1 MSAVG
6 LLLVGAV
13 LFVNG
18 LVFLG
23 RADAR
28 GAAVVNL
35 FVGAFQTFAPV
46 WLLAHDTSPDAVL
59 GAAATSLFGL
69 TYLWAGV
76 NGLTGADG
84 RAFGWFCFWV
94 AGMTVFFAG
103 VSALRGGDPNQ
114 AVIWLTWGFLWAAFG
129 RVLALGNARIAAST
143 GWLAIVLSVWTC
155 TVPALLGVLGWWALA
170 PWWTSLALAA
180 VTAVVVAAL
189 ARTAPPAAPPTAD
202 AAGPAAPAAPA
213 DAGAGSGRPVPVA

>member
-1 MSAVG
+1 VSAVG
-6 LLLVGAV
+6 LFLVGAV

-46 WLLAHDTSPDAVL
+46 WLLAHDTSADAVL
-59 GAAATSLFGL
+59 GAAAVALFGL

-94 AGMTVFFAG
+94 AGTTVFFAG

-114 AVIWLTWGFLWAAFG
+114 AVIWLCWGFLWAAFG
-129 RVLALGNARIAAST
+129 RVLALGNTRITAST

-155 TVPALLGVLGWWALA
+155 TVPALLGVLGWWSLA
-170 PWWTSLALAA
+170 PWWTSLALTA
-180 VTAVVVAAL
+180 VTAAVVTAL
-189 ARTAPPAAPPTAD
+189 ARTAPPATPPAPVAGDTATT
-202 AAGPAAPAAPA
+202 A
-213 DAGAGSGRPVPVA
+213 AGSGRPVPVS

>member
-1 MSAVG
+1 MSTVG

-23 RADAR
+23 LADGR

-35 FVGAFQTFAPV
+35 FVGAFQTFSPV
-46 WLLAHDTSPDAVL
+46 WLLTHDTSTDAVL
-59 GAAATSLFGL
+59 GAAAVSLFGL

-103 VSALRGGDPNQ
+103 VSALRGGDLNQ

-155 TVPALLGVLGWWALA
+155 TVPSLLGVLGWWALA

-189 ARTAPPAAPPTAD
+189 TRTAPPAAARAAD
-202 AAGPAAPAAPA
+202 PA
-213 DAGAGSGRPVPVA
+213 DADAGSGRPVPVA

>member
-23 RADAR
+23 LADGR

-46 WLLAHDTSPDAVL
+46 WLLAHDTSADAVL
-59 GAAATSLFGL
+59 GAAAVSLFGL
-69 TYLWAGV
+69 TYLWAGI

-103 VSALRGGDPNQ
+103 VSALRGADLNQ
-114 AVIWLTWGFLWAAFG
+114 AVIWLDWGFLWACFG
-129 RVLALGNARIAAST
+129 RVLALGNTRISAST
-143 GWLAIVLSVWTC
+143 GWLAVVLSVWTC

-170 PWWTSLALAA
+170 PWWTALAA
-180 VTAVVVAAL
+180 TAVTAALVVVLTRTPPRAL
-189 ARTAPPAAPPTAD
+189 PVVPD
-202 AAGPAAPAAPA
+202 AAEAPAETPA
-213 DAGAGSGRPVPVA
+213 ERPVPVA